1 MSTAKIA
8 ITLDQSLISEIDR
21 LVEQQVFPN
30 RSKAIQSA
38 IEEKLSRLSHSRLAR
53 EFAKL
58 DPQEEKALAEEGM
71 TWELE
76 TWSEY

>member
-58 DPQEEKALAEEGM
+58 DPQEEKALAEERM